1 MNIFMEIVNS
11 AVNTTHI
18 QLPLNDP
25 LLIFSLVMINVL
37 IAPIIAE
44 RLKMPGIIGLI
55 ISGVIFG
62 PHLFGILERD
72 KTIELL
78 GTIGLLYIMFQAGLE
93 INLGEVKKN
102 KSHSFAFGLMT
113 FMIPL
118 LLGICAAKYILNLG
132 MMESVLLASMFS
144 SHTLLTFP
152 IVSKNGLVKRKAV
165 ATTIGGT
172 IITDV
177 LALLI
182 LAVVINIHRESANIY
197 FWIKMF
203 VMIFIYTISVIYF
216 LPKITRWFFKRYS
229 NENGNEEYVFIFA
242 SLFII
247 SYLAHTAG
255 LEPIIG
261 AFLTGLTL
269 NRMVPEKSIL
279 MNRIHFI
286 GSALFIPFFLVSVG
300 MIIDPKMFFSD
311 INTLKVSLVM
321 IVVAVFSKYSA
332 SHIFGKLFNYS
343 KNERNLI
350 FGLSVNQAA
359 ATLAAVL
366 IGYEAEI
373 FDESILSGTIMM
385 IVVTTFVGAIIT
397 NRAARKNLIEN
408 DEKNESNEKNLDDR
422 ILIPVKNS
430 KNMLELMD
438 LAFYLQEKTSI
449 EPVYPLNVVIESSG
463 VEEEIEKSEELL
475 TKAIVRA
482 NALNKNIMP
491 LTKLDTNI
499 VSAINKSSKE
509 YRISKVIFGL
519 SDKHIFKD
527 KIFGSLSENYIKNS
541 KEMVF
546 LTRISH
552 SLNASRNI
560 LLIIPPLINRQ
571 RGFEDSF
578 NTVVKLANS
587 LSDGITVILEERT
600 KEEME
605 SLLFAVKNVEIKF
618 KVIVSWKNIEESISE
633 IITESDLII
642 QINARSWELAWRL
655 EFDKMAVKIA
665 NRFNKNNMITL
676 FPYSYSEEDGDII
689 KKAVTESKFIE
700 KLSKENFYFDLNVKN
715 WEEYIEFIIKEN
727 FKIGSI
733 FIIKQLKEV
742 LYNNPIELSEEIELV
757 HIHSRIVKKISV
769 FIAVKESG
777 LISRDGEKIKKII
790 VIIVSPKDADS
801 RHHLQTLSDVIKLL
815 RDKKIVNIILN
826 AKNYEMFIEEIK
838 KI

>member
-113 FMIPL
+113 FMISL

-261 AFLTGLTL
+261 AFLTGFTL

-373 FDESILSGTIMM
+373 FDESILFGTIMM

-430 KNMLELMD
+430 KNMVELMD
-438 LAFYLQEKTSI
+438 LVFYLQEK
-449 EPVYPLNVVIESSG
+449 
-463 VEEEIEKSEELL
+463 
-475 TKAIVRA
+475 
-482 NALNKNIMP
+482 
-491 LTKLDTNI
+491 
-499 VSAINKSSKE
+499 
-509 YRISKVIFGL
+509 KV
-519 SDKHIFKD
+519 
-527 KIFGSLSENYIKNS
+527 
-541 KEMVF
+541 
-546 LTRISH
+546 
-552 SLNASRNI
+552 
-560 LLIIPPLINRQ
+560 
-571 RGFEDSF
+571 
-578 NTVVKLANS
+578 
-587 LSDGITVILEERT
+587 
-600 KEEME
+600 
-605 SLLFAVKNVEIKF
+605 
-618 KVIVSWKNIEESISE
+618 
-633 IITESDLII
+633 
-642 QINARSWELAWRL
+642 
-655 EFDKMAVKIA
+655 
-665 NRFNKNNMITL
+665 
-676 FPYSYSEEDGDII
+676 
-689 KKAVTESKFIE
+689 
-700 KLSKENFYFDLNVKN
+700 
-715 WEEYIEFIIKEN
+715 
-727 FKIGSI
+727 
-733 FIIKQLKEV
+733 
-742 LYNNPIELSEEIELV
+742 
-757 HIHSRIVKKISV
+757 
-769 FIAVKESG
+769 
-777 LISRDGEKIKKII
+777 
-790 VIIVSPKDADS
+790 
-801 RHHLQTLSDVIKLL
+801 
-815 RDKKIVNIILN
+815 
-826 AKNYEMFIEEIK
+826 
-838 KI
+838 